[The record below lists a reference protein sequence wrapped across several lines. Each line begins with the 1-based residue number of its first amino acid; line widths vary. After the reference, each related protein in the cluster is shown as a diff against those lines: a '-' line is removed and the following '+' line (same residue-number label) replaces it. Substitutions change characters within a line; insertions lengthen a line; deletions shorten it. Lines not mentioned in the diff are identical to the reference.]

1 MKNRRKMMLLVSLL
15 LSAVNP
21 HLFAQIPPVHLHA
34 GYAAIAGDHAA
45 LYVAH
50 EAGLFRKYGL
60 DARFVYIP
68 TAPAIIPALLGGDI
82 DFAVA
87 SGNGVVNAGLGGADL
102 VWVAGMVNT
111 AAYYLAVQPE
121 IKSIQ
126 DLRGRPLGVTRI
138 GAATDFVLRYLL
150 RKVGLEPEKDV
161 QILQMGGQ
169 PELAVAIE
177 SKRIFGAVTTP
188 PALVKMQKAGAHVLL
203 TPKDIALRFPHVG
216 IVVRKKFLADHR
228 EVVANFIRGYSA
240 GIPMIFN
247 DKEGSK
253 RLLTRFVRSKDPDI
267 LEATWRYAVDSLEQ
281 IPYPDTEGFKVILEE
296 RSRTRAE
303 TLAAKPE
310 QFIEDSVV
318 RELEREGFFKRLYSR

>member
-1 MKNRRKMMLLVSLL
+1 MKYGWKIVLLAALL
-15 LSAVNP
+15 LFVDNP
-21 HLFAQIPPVHLHA
+21 HLLSQTPPVRVHA
-34 GYAAIAGDHAA
+34 AYAAIAGDHAA

-50 EAGLFRKYGL
+50 EAGLFRKQGL
-60 DARFVYIP
+60 DARFVYIAA
-68 TAPAIIPALLGGDI
+68 APAIIPALLGGDI

-121 IKSIQ
+121 IKSIN

-138 GAATDFVLRYLL
+138 GAATDFVLRFLL
-150 RKVGLEPEKDV
+150 RKAGLDAEKEV

-169 PELAVAIE
+169 PELAVAME
-177 SKRIFGAVTTP
+177 NRRIFGTVTTP
-188 PALVKMQKAGAHVLL
+188 PALVRMQKGGAHILL

-216 IVVRKKFLADHR
+216 IVVRKKFLTENR
-228 EVVANFIRGYSA
+228 EVVTNFIRGYSA
-240 GIPMIFN
+240 GIPMIFQ
-247 DKEGSK
+247 DKENSK
-253 RLLTRFVRSKDPDI
+253 RLLTRFIRSKEPEV
-267 LEATWRYAVDSLEQ
+267 LEATWQYAVDSLEQ
-281 IPYPDTEGFKVILEE
+281 IPYPDPEGFKVILEAL
-296 RSRTRAE
+296 SRTRGE

-318 RELEREGFFKRLYSR
+318 KELEREGFFKKLYGR

>member
-1 MKNRRKMMLLVSLL
+1 MHIGKTMLLVSFL
-15 LSAVNP
+15 LSAVSP
-21 HLFAQIPPVHLHA
+21 HLLAQTPTRHLHA

-50 EAGLFRKYGL
+50 ETGLFRKYGL
-60 DARFVYIP
+60 DPRFVYIP

-87 SGNGVVNAGLGGADL
+87 SGNGVVNAGLGGADI

-121 IKSIQ
+121 VKSIQ

-150 RKVGLEPEKDV
+150 RKAGLDAEKEV

-177 SKRIFGAVTTP
+177 SRRIFAAVTTP

-216 IVVRKKFLADHR
+216 IVVRRKFLAEHR
-228 EVVANFIRGYSA
+228 EVVANFVRGYSA

-253 RLLTRFVRSKDPDI
+253 RLLTRFVRSKEPDV

-281 IPYPDTEGFKVILEE
+281 IPYPDPDGFKVILEE
-296 RSRTRAE
+296 RARTRTE
-303 TLAAKPE
+303 TLGAKPE
-310 QFIEDSVV
+310 QFTENSIV
-318 RELEREGFFKRLYSR
+318 RELEREGFFKKLYGR